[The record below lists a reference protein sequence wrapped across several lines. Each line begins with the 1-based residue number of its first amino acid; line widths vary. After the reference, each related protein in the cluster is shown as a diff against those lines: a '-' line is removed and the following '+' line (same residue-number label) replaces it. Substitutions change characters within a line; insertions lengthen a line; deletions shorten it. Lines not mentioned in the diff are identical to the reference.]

1 MAGLPADLSGPVA
14 GITRPG
20 GSVYRRLLAVPG
32 TLSFFAATVPA
43 RLGGAMTGLALLWLV
58 HDAGGSYERAGLVTG
73 AFTLA
78 SALSGPLVSR
88 QIDRYGPSRAVPVL
102 ASVHLLAL
110 TGVVLVTLGPDA
122 GPAGGVP
129 AMTATAALAGAAELR
144 IGALAAARWS
154 RLLPGG
160 PLLPAAFAL
169 EAFSTDAA
177 FVAGPAVTGLLAAL
191 VRPVAA
197 VAAAGALTLLGAVA
211 VTAQRRTAP
220 PPTRAQPAA
229 HGARRPRGAGTRLM
243 TGSFATVLAVN
254 LALGVMFGATGV
266 SVTAFAQR
274 QHAPAAA
281 GFVYGVLGATSMLS
295 ALIYARRDV
304 PVPPRHQVTDA
315 MVVLAI
321 GYLPLLVVD
330 RTWALAVALVLPG
343 VALGPTVVLSS
354 VLAQAAAPPDRLTQ
368 AFTTVSS
375 VNALGLA
382 GAAAV
387 AGRLGDRYGPA
398 LGFVP
403 AQVALA
409 VVAIAVT
416 VAPTATVVRRVRRSV
431 AGRRGRPSPRR

>member
-1 MAGLPADLSGPVA
+1 
-14 GITRPG
+14 
-20 GSVYRRLLAVPG
+20 
-32 TLSFFAATVPA
+32 
-43 RLGGAMTGLALLWLV
+43 
-58 HDAGGSYERAGLVTG
+58 
-73 AFTLA
+73 
-78 SALSGPLVSR
+78 VSR

-295 ALIYARRDV
+295 ALIYARRDRHV
-304 PVPPRHQVTDA
+304 PAQHQVTVA